1 MNEEVAKFSFF
12 RSFWEG
18 MQDLENEERL
28 ALYDAMTLYAFTG
41 QEPEFKGAMRALWK
55 FSKPNIDSSI
65 KGQSTGAKG
74 GRPKKENPP
83 LKPPVKTTPKT
94 DMDMDR
100 DMEKDRDMEM
110 DALEIDPLDQSISN
124 ANASGDA
131 AAADAAPPA
140 AKPEAPKC
148 PECGGGMRFDVDGMF
163 YRCRDDECRGTVS
176 VVELAGF
183 KPGTAFGR
191 KARPAPAWVCPECGQ
206 KVSCDKETEQRICP
220 THGAVE
226 AVIRDV

>member
-18 MQDLENEERL
+18 MQDLEDEERL

-74 GRPKKENPP
+74 GRPKKVNPP

-100 DMEKDRDMEM
+100 DKDRDMEKEEEENFS
-110 DALEIDPLDQSISN
+110 LEKNSLSSN
-124 ANASGDA
+124 ASSGA
-131 AAADAAPPA
+131 AAAGAAPPSA
-140 AKPEAPKC
+140 SGGRNLTCRMPGCDGWLMFDAKTGKLRCNKC
-148 PECGGGMRFDVDGMF
+148 RSTYTKE
-163 YRCRDDECRGTVS
+163 
-176 VVELAGF
+176 EL
-183 KPGTAFGR
+183 
-191 KARPAPAWVCPECGQ
+191 WE
-206 KVSCDKETEQRICP
+206 
-220 THGAVE
+220 
-226 AVIRDV
+226 

>member
-12 RSFWEG
+12 RSFWDG

-100 DMEKDRDMEM
+100 DMDKDRDMDL

-124 ANASGDA
+124 ASASGDA
-131 AAADAAPPA
+131 AAAGAAPPA
-140 AKPEAPKC
+140 AKELRC
-148 PECGGGMRFDVDGMF
+148 PACNGLMKLELPGGFM
-163 YRCRDDECRGTVS
+163 RCRDPKCRY
-176 VVELAGF
+176 VV
-183 KPGTAFGR
+183 KPHEIADCL
-191 KARPAPAWVCPECGQ
+191 KDV
-206 KVSCDKETEQRICP
+206 EQ
-220 THGAVE
+220 
-226 AVIRDV
+226 